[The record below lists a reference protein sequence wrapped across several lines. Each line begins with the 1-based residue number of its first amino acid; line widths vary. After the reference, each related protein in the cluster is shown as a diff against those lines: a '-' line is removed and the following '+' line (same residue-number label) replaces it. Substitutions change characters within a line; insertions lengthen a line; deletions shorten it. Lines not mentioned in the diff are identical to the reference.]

1 MGSGEAGLRGG
12 RGAGDLLANPGVLCG
27 TINYNLE
34 KAAKGSVAGAMAHTF
49 LTRVVLKN
57 YKSIAACDVEFG
69 PLTFLVGPNGA
80 GKSNF
85 LDALRFVTDS
95 LRSSLEHALRDRG
108 GISDVRRRSGGH
120 PNHFGLR
127 LFFSLPSGEMGRYA
141 FRIGA
146 RPQGGFGVQDEEC
159 QIHSAE
165 ALGPI
170 HHFKIQDGNVV
181 ESSQPGPAAYID
193 RLYLVSASGLP
204 AFRPIYEA
212 LSRMGFYNLNP
223 DRIRDLQSPDAG
235 QLLARDGSNITS
247 VLDQLKKHH
256 PGRKQR
262 IEDYLSKVV
271 PGVQGVDV
279 KVVGPKETLEFL
291 QQVAGS
297 RDPWRFLAA
306 SMSDGTVRALGI
318 LVALFQTGN
327 GAGTQVPLVG
337 IEEPEIA
344 LHPAAAGLL
353 RDGLREASRSTQVI
367 VTSHSPDLLDDDQID
382 PVSLLSVYAEA
393 GSTHIGPLDRAGR
406 TAVLNRLYTPGE
418 LLRMDQMRPDPDSA
432 PEKVGKQLRFDK
444 DND

>member
-1 MGSGEAGLRGG
+1 VFSL
-12 RGAGDLLANPGVLCG
+12 
-27 TINYNLE
+27 
-34 KAAKGSVAGAMAHTF
+34 MAPTF
-49 LTRVVLKN
+49 LTRIVLKN
-57 YKSIAACDVEFG
+57 YKSVAACDVRFG

-108 GISDVRRRSGGH
+108 GINDVRRRSGGH

-127 LFFSLPSGEMGRYA
+127 LFFSLPSGEVGHYA

-146 RPQGGFGVQDEEC
+146 RPQGGFEVQDEEC
-159 QIHSAE
+159 KIHSAD

-170 HHFKIQDGNVV
+170 HHFRIKSGEVV
-181 ESSQPGPAAYID
+181 DSSQPGPTASID

-204 AFRPIYEA
+204 AFRQVYES

-247 VLDQLKKHH
+247 VLGQLKKHN
-256 PGRKQR
+256 PSRKQR
-262 IEDYLSKVV
+262 IEEYLSKVV
-271 PGVQGVDV
+271 PGVHGVDV
-279 KVVGPKETLEFL
+279 KVVGPKETLEFR

-297 RDPWRFLAA
+297 KDPWRFLAA
-306 SMSDGTVRALGI
+306 NMSDGTVRALGI

-327 GAGTQVPLVG
+327 VSGSQVPLVG

-353 RDGLREASRSTQVI
+353 LDGLREASRSTQVI
-367 VTSHSPDLLDDDQID
+367 VTSHSPDLLDDQQLDAD
-382 PVSLLSVYAEA
+382 SLLSVYAEA
-393 GSTHIGPLDRAGR
+393 GSTHIAALDQAGR
-406 TAVLNRLYTPGE
+406 AAVLKRLYTPGE
-418 LLRMDQMRPDPDSA
+418 LLRLNQMRPDPESA
-432 PEKVGKQLRFDK
+432 PEKVARQLRLLDK
-444 DND
+444 EDV

>member
-1 MGSGEAGLRGG
+1 M
-12 RGAGDLLANPGVLCG
+12 
-27 TINYNLE
+27 T
-34 KAAKGSVAGAMAHTF
+34 TF

-57 YKSIAACDVEFG
+57 YKSIAACDIRFG

-108 GISDVRRRSGGH
+108 GINEVRRRSGGH

-127 LFFSLPSGEMGRYA
+127 LFFSLPSGEVGHYA

-146 RPQGGFGVQDEEC
+146 RPQGGFEVQNEEC
-159 QIHSAE
+159 KIHSAQ
-165 ALGPI
+165 ALGET
-170 HHFKIQDGNVV
+170 HYFRVKSGNVE
-181 ESSQPGPAAYID
+181 ESSQQGPTASID

-212 LSRMGFYNLNP
+212 LSRMGFYSLNP

-247 VLDQLKKHH
+247 VLAQLRQHN
-256 PGRKQR
+256 PNRKQR
-262 IEDYLSKVV
+262 VEEYLSKVV
-271 PGVQGVDV
+271 PGVHGVDV
-279 KVVGPKETLEFL
+279 KVVGPKETLEFR

-306 SMSDGTVRALGI
+306 NMSDGTVRALGI
-318 LVALFQTGN
+318 LVALFQSGN
-327 GAGTQVPLVG
+327 GAGAHVPLVG

-353 RDGLREASRSTQVI
+353 LDGLREASRSTQVI
-367 VTSHSPDLLDDDQID
+367 VTSHSPDLLDDQQLDADSI
-382 PVSLLSVYAEA
+382 LAVYAEA
-393 GSTHIGPLDRAGR
+393 GSTHIAALDQAGR
-406 TAVLNRLYTPGE
+406 AALLSRLYTPGE
-418 LLRMDQMRPDPDSA
+418 LLRLNQIRPDPESS
-432 PEKVGKQLRFDK
+432 PEKIDKQIKLLDK
-444 DND
+444 ENV